1 MHIDQGTIL
10 YIKKAGIAIDNGVIY
25 DTIIVMTE
33 EKALQLLT
41 SEKNV
46 KFKTLLKICTC
57 FFKGPRIEGS
67 HYIFKTPWKGQPWV
81 NIQRDKKM
89 AKIYQVRQVREAL
102 KKLKAMKTR
111 GKK

>member
-1 MHIDQGTIL
+1 MRI
-10 YIKKAGIAIDNGVIY
+10 
-25 DTIIVMTE
+25 E
-33 EKALQLLT
+33 EALNLLK

-46 KFKTLLKICTC
+46 KFKTLLKICTI

-89 AKIYQVRQVREAL
+89 AKMYQVKQVKEAL
-102 KKLKAMKTR
+102 NKLKNKE
-111 GKK
+111 